1 MEDDPF
7 ESLPTEVLATILSFT
22 SIDTNEISE
31 LLTSFMLTTTTTTSD
46 QEEHNDDDSEDEEL
60 IFRALCLLHWDSV
73 AADARPQY
81 FTSWKVLYSVL
92 AQWVHRQGFYSILE
106 AAPWGLLVRLR
117 FAKGRFVGD
126 LVWPTA
132 EDDPPVGGDE
142 SKATA
147 ETTTGCFQY
156 IPILEL
162 CFSENGSVDA
172 IAICSEEMTTGQF
185 SMEQLIGNDET
196 ATVEPIVIQG
206 CPANTA
212 GSRALRLRCKEDVFP
227 RPLFMLRNRGL
238 LAQIWDP
245 VASTPPHELVQ
256 ALLTSR
262 RELTLDFVEGPSRI
276 LSFEYKEEMPLIK
289 SGLYSGVYTG
299 IYGKFKREVIL
310 IEYVQFEFTY
320 SGETDGASQHQIDS
334 SNNKNWQ
341 DILSS
346 VFNHPNQS
354 ESLARFERI
363 KEAVTAAKCKKVVF
377 VLGKKVTGDYHVPMK
392 TITFGALV
400 SPIIDLDEPGGG
412 DRPSL
417 SHVTDRGG
425 NGRKE
430 YTVVRSWNGWGTLA
444 FPMFE
449 NPKWASGTL
458 VQVRDPDQR
467 YALDQRYA
475 GRGGASGDSRM
486 AQEQFGFAWD
496 EGERGTNTSILT
508 RMSEQEDFAWFA

>member
-1 MEDDPF
+1 MADDPF

-31 LLTSFMLTTTTTTSD
+31 LLTSFMLATTTTTD
-46 QEEHNDDDSEDEEL
+46 QEEHNNNSENEEL
-60 IFRALCLLHWDSV
+60 IFRALCILHWDSV

-81 FTSWKVLYSVL
+81 FTSWKVLYSFL

-117 FAKGRFVGD
+117 FVKGSFVGD
-126 LVWPTA
+126 LMWPTA
-132 EDDPPVGGDE
+132 EDALPVGGE

-147 ETTTGCFQY
+147 ETTTGCFEY
-156 IPILEL
+156 VRILEL
-162 CFSENGSVDA
+162 CFSENGSVDT
-172 IAICSEEMTTGQF
+172 IAICSEETTPGQF
-185 SMEQLIGNDET
+185 SMEQLIEDDET
-196 ATVEPIVIQG
+196 ATVEPIVMLG

-212 GSRALRLRCKEDVFP
+212 GSRALRLLCKGDVFP
-227 RPLFMLRNRGL
+227 RPLFMMRFLSFMLRNRGP

-262 RELTLDFVEGPSRI
+262 RQLTLDFVEGPSRI

-299 IYGKFKREVIL
+299 LYGKFKREVIL

-320 SGETDGASQHQIDS
+320 SDENDDGASQHQINS
-334 SNNKNWQ
+334 SNNNVWQ

-346 VFNHPNQS
+346 VFNHPNQR
-354 ESLARFERI
+354 ESLPRFERI
-363 KEAVTAAKCKKVVF
+363 KEAVTAAKYKKVVF
-377 VLGKKVTGDYHVPMK
+377 VLGKKVTGDYHVPMN

-400 SPIIDLDEPGGG
+400 SPIIVLDKPGGG

-425 NGRKE
+425 TGRKE
-430 YTVVRSWNGWGTLA
+430 YTVVRSWNGWGTVAHPL
-444 FPMFE
+444 FE
-449 NPKWASGTL
+449 NPKWASGKL
-458 VQVRDPDQR
+458 IQVRDPDQI
-467 YALDQRYA
+467 YAR
-475 GRGGASGDSRM
+475 RGGASGDSRM

-496 EGERGTNTSILT
+496 EGSEGTNTSILT